1 MTVSTKLWSYH
12 LVGSV
17 VFFIVLEIVRVDIVT
32 ATFVGKRRI
41 RKQSTKSGTKA
52 PPKNKLDAREPRPT
66 KSLGVVNSMAAC
78 NPDD

>member
-1 MTVSTKLWSYH
+1 MTLSTKLWSYH

-17 VFFIVLEIVRVDIVT
+17 VIFIVLEIDRVDIVT
-32 ATFVGKRRI
+32 ATFVGKKRI

-52 PPKNKLDAREPRPT
+52 PSKNKLDAREARPA
-66 KSLGVVNSMAAC
+66 KSPGVVNSMAAC